1 MGKKNKLFDIFPGV
15 MPDDEIFRTLGIEL
29 DPGDVKFSAPAQR
42 HAHRRHPADVPL
54 IIPHLSQIISA
65 PTYLGDDFRN
75 SGKIELVGRISTA
88 PGKAALIAL
97 TVEKDETDGFYHIC
111 SSYLITQS
119 ELDKKRD
126 KGILK
131 IVKSRPIS

>member
-54 IIPHLSQIISA
+54 IIPHLSQIIST

-75 SGKIELVGRISTA
+75 SGKIELVGRISTV

-97 TVEKDETDGFYHIC
+97 TVEKDETDGFYHVC